1 MLFLLE
7 FDGYI
12 NHQVIMYATNYKIR
26 SLHLVDKIVSSL
38 SESES
43 LHIIIAIA
51 QNI

>member
-1 MLFLLE
+1 MLLLLE

-12 NHQVIMYATNYKIR
+12 MHQVIMYATKIR